1 MRFRT
6 SSQGNDRSVH
16 WHQFSF
22 LSGRTGRERKA
33 GKFLMSSASDIA
45 AAAAAVHGR
54 PSLLQQVISCD
65 DSVRWGAGA
74 AHHIISLL
82 HCSAYAPRARPG
94 FQTTAMVVPAQQE
107 QAAQSVSSPCM
118 LQLESRH
125 IAGHCGIWNLPPV
138 DRSHRFLVINVA
150 FLSSSLPLP
159 LCLSDEACGKL
170 AMVVLHPLLL
180 IKL

>member
-94 FQTTAMVVPAQQE
+94 FQTTAMVVPAHACFSLSRGTS
-107 QAAQSVSSPCM
+107 QAIAGSGTC
-118 LQLESRH
+118 RRWIDH
-125 IAGHCGIWNLPPV
+125 IA
-138 DRSHRFLVINVA
+138 
-150 FLSSSLPLP
+150 PL
-159 LCLSDEACGKL
+159 
-170 AMVVLHPLLL
+170 
-180 IKL
+180 